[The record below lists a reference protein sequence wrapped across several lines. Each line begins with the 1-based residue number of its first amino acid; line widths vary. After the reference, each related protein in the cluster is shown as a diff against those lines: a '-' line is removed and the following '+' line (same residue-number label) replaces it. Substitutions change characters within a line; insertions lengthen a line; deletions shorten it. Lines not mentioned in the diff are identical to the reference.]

1 MALQGSDLVKLFVL
15 VPTGTTGFN
24 GQTVS
29 ASSSKIY
36 FEVDTQTLWAKGVGY
51 GISDTLKQ
59 QISSLAKAVGAST
72 DTANADGSVYARI
85 AAAVATLGTL
95 QGSDTGQSIRT
106 IAQDVVDEAFGL
118 GSDDAN
124 SYIDRVKEVL
134 DWFANVA
141 ETETGQALIQSV
153 ADNKTAI
160 GTPAEY
166 YTTEDQQENPSYIA
180 GTVKTEATGLYL
192 LIKQQVEGKN
202 VAAQGDTYVTAYTNS
217 NEPNKVY
224 VAATST
230 LTTAVT
236 DATNAL
242 QGVTIAGTQLTKT
255 NNEITTASLKTA
267 ILGDLSGD
275 SNGANNGVSVTV
287 SYSGGTVSGVTV
299 DASTLATRVTTL
311 EQFDPWE
318 QYSSQA
324 QSEPEPEP

>member
-1 MALQGSDLVKLFVL
+1 MALQGSDLIKLFVL
-15 VPTGTTGFN
+15 VPAGTTGFN

-29 ASSSKIY
+29 ASTSKIY
-36 FEVDTQTLWAKGVGY
+36 FDVDNQTLWAKGVGY

-59 QISSLAKAVGAST
+59 QISSLVTSVGGSN
-72 DTANADGSVYARI
+72 DSANADGSVYARI

-95 QGSDTGQSIRT
+95 QGEDTDQSIRA
-106 IAQDVVDEAFGL
+106 IAQDVVDETLGL

-124 SYIDRVKEVL
+124 SSIDRVKEVL

-166 YTTEDQQENPSYIA
+166 YTAEDEKENGEHRA

-202 VAAQGDTYVTAYTNS
+202 VAAEGDTYVTAYTNV

-236 DATNAL
+236 NATNAL
-242 QGVTIAGTQLTKT
+242 QGVRIAGTELTKT
-255 NNEITTASLKTA
+255 NNEITTASLKSA
-267 ILGDLSGD
+267 ILEDLSGN
-275 SNGANNGVSVTV
+275 SNGTNNGVSVTV

-324 QSEPEPEP
+324 QQEPSQG

>member
-1 MALQGSDLVKLFVL
+1 MALQGSDLIKLFVL
-15 VPTGTTGFN
+15 VPAGTTGFN
-24 GQTVS
+24 GQSVS
-29 ASSSKIY
+29 ASTSKIY
-36 FEVDTQTLWAKGVGY
+36 FDVDNQTLWAKGVGY
-51 GISDTLKQ
+51 GISNTLKQ
-59 QISSLAKAVGAST
+59 QISNLVTSVGGSADS
-72 DTANADGSVYARI
+72 ANADGSVYARI

-95 QGSDTGQSIRT
+95 QGEDTDQSIRA
-106 IAQDVVDEAFGL
+106 IAQDVVDTAFGVA
-118 GSDDAN
+118 DEDN
-124 SYIDRVKEVL
+124 VINKVNEVL
-134 DWFANVA
+134 AWFNNVA

-166 YTTEDQQENPSYIA
+166 YTAEDEQENSEHRA

-202 VAAQGDTYVTAYTNS
+202 VAAEGDTYVTAYTNV

-236 DATNAL
+236 NATNAL
-242 QGVTIAGTQLTKT
+242 QGVRIAGTELTKT
-255 NNEITTASLKTA
+255 NNEITTASLKNA
-267 ILGDLSGD
+267 ILGDLSGN

-324 QSEPEPEP
+324 QQEPSQG